1 MVFYLWLSGGM
12 DTLDGQSPTYKN
24 ILFPFSMAILLNS
37 INKIYK
43 IFLFFFFRIF
53 ICLTQAGI
61 QSPFCILGLAVNDFY
76 WSYHK
81 VGCFFDSSDSVE
93 QTHNKCLVT
102 TMTSFFSL
110 FFFTDY
116 NDLTKNSDWTIK
128 KKPIDEFLSADSDDL
143 LSCSSKTC
151 DPQRQIVNNATSISD
166 AGCLKAR
173 KRRRI

>member
-110 FFFTDY
+110 FFFY
-116 NDLTKNSDWTIK
+116 WLQWSDKKQWLDDKKETHRWIPLCWFRWSTIMFK
-128 KKPIDEFLSADSDDL
+128 
-143 LSCSSKTC
+143 
-151 DPQRQIVNNATSISD
+151 
-166 AGCLKAR
+166 
-173 KRRRI
+173 